1 VKNIV
6 SAVILLLIGV
16 GLLVTGSVSLTS
28 DVKCGDQVMRRGQIC
43 TDIGGGGGLRNYD
56 AQKAKNERTAY
67 VELVVGGLFLVG
79 GGVWLASGIRDRRRR
94 AAGATPPAQL

>member
-16 GLLVTGSVSLTS
+16 GLLVTGSVSLTG

-43 TDIGGGGGLRNYD
+43 TDIGGGGGLRSYD
-56 AQKAKNERTAY
+56 AQKAY
-67 VELVVGGLFLVG
+67 IELVVGGLFLVG
-79 GGVWLASGIRDRRRR
+79 GGILLASQIRGRRR
-94 AAGATPPAQL
+94 AADATPPPQV